1 MNLVV
6 AVDKNWGIGYKGDL
20 LVRIKADL
28 KNFAVLTRERA
39 VVLGSN
45 TLATFP
51 GGRILKGRKNIVLNP
66 DPDYAPEGA
75 TVAHSIEEAVRLAEE
90 YGSENVWVIGGMSIY
105 RQMLP
110 YCSLAF
116 VTRIDAEFKAD
127 AFFPDLDNDPD
138 WELIFKGSECTS
150 SEGDKL
156 GELKDGTV
164 PEKVG
169 YSFTVYSLV
178 KNGGASK

>member
-20 LVRIKADL
+20 LARIKADL

-51 GGRILKGRKNIVLNP
+51 GGKVLKGRTNIVLNP

-75 TVAHSIEEAVRLAEE
+75 IVAHSIEEAVKIAEE
-90 YGSENVWVIGGMSIY
+90 YGSDDVWVIGGMSIY

-110 YCSLAF
+110 YCRLAF
-116 VTRIDAEFKAD
+116 VTRIDADFKKD
-127 AFFPDLDNDPD
+127 AFFPDLDADPR
-138 WELIFKGSECTS
+138 WHLIFKGCTQKS
-150 SEGDKL
+150 APGDQI
-156 GELKDGTV
+156 GELTDGSV
-164 PEKVG
+164 PKSVD
-169 YSFTVYSLV
+169 YAFTVYSSTTD
-178 KNGGASK
+178 K

>member
-6 AVDKNWGIGYKGDL
+6 AVDRNWGIGYKGDL
-20 LVRIKADL
+20 LARIKADL

-51 GGRILKGRKNIVLNP
+51 GGRVLKGRKNIVLNP

-75 TVAHSIEEAVRLAEE
+75 CVAHSIEEAVKKAEE

-110 YCSLAF
+110 YCDKAF
-116 VTRIDAEFKAD
+116 VTRIDADFKKD
-127 AFFPDLDNDPD
+127 AYFPDLDSDSR
-138 WELIFKGSECTS
+138 WKLIFEGAKRESES
-150 SEGDKL
+150 GDIL
-156 GELKDGTV
+156 GELNDGTV
-164 PEKVG
+164 PEKVE
-169 YSFTVYSLV
+169 YRFTVYAAE
-178 KNGGASK
+178 KGR